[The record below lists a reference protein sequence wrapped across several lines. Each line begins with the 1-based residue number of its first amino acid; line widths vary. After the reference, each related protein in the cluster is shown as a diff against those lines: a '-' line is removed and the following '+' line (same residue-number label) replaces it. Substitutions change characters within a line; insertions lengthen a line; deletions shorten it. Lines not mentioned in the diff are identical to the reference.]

1 MAPLD
6 LRLGFHKVHPLVQGS
21 TWSPNALALFPQTA
35 LGSGPQSPFAH
46 FLLLLLWLS
55 GSLGLFQL
63 VFVWTTVLFLGYSL
77 EVLLFYLIF
86 ESKTEYLAQYH
97 AINCSRIDLEIP
109 PTVPSNTHLG
119 AAGKEMINL
128 APRLSA
134 TQGEKSRWSIFSGV

>member
-1 MAPLD
+1 MVIWLLGAVSTRLGLD
-6 LRLGFHKVHPLVQGS
+6 DSTVLRLLAGS
-21 TWSPNALALFPQTA
+21 
-35 LGSGPQSPFAH
+35 SPF
-46 FLLLLLWLS
+46 
-55 GSLGLFQL
+55 
-63 VFVWTTVLFLGYSL
+63 
-77 EVLLFYLIF
+77 LIF

-109 PTVPSNTHLG
+109 PTVSSNTHLG